1 LERLSGAKAIN
12 QYNELYASAE
22 RFAEVLEDAFGNKE
36 TINQQ
41 INQDVASILG
51 SVYRYVS
58 PEYKAKYE
66 DIDDFNG
73 ISVEASF
80 NKRKKNDPL
89 DMYPVQAFTEL
100 LRTRGKNIPFRTESG
115 GKESFYGAKDNKG
128 VSRMLSLMD
137 SLVKSVFQQKQL
149 EAHDAIR
156 ILKSKPIHYS
166 LKKINDFDHVNDM
179 IEKME
184 TEHRIDMSASEII
197 SIVNK
202 IDSYE
207 GIADDYGISPEHVYI
222 LKANFR

>member
-1 LERLSGAKAIN
+1 
-12 QYNELYASAE
+12 
-22 RFAEVLEDAFGNKE
+22 
-36 TINQQ
+36 
-41 INQDVASILG
+41 
-51 SVYRYVS
+51 
-58 PEYKAKYE
+58 
-66 DIDDFNG
+66 
-73 ISVEASF
+73 
-80 NKRKKNDPL
+80 
-89 DMYPVQAFTEL
+89 
-100 LRTRGKNIPFRTESG
+100 
-115 GKESFYGAKDNKG
+115 
-128 VSRMLSLMD
+128 MD